1 MDPIIKSPAGP
12 AGTVRIGAP
21 RAVVAAQP
29 VQPAG
34 GPVSRSGLARHAAPD
49 AAARLP
55 AAGAMLPAAAGAAT
69 LATPAPAV
77 PARSDVLAQE
87 LEQLRAA
94 ARSAA
99 YAEGYAEGKE
109 EGRAAGL
116 QEGQAAAQR
125 ELATLGRS
133 LRDVLAAS
141 LGGMR
146 EAHARFQGEL
156 EQACVDIAFAAT
168 VQVFGRLS
176 ARHDAVHQAVLR
188 AMEQAGALAEPQIRL
203 HPDDAQALAPLLQ
216 LPPDG
221 GTADRRGAWALCPDA
236 SVGRGGCII
245 GSPQGDIDAR
255 LETQLQNLAALLQQ
269 HRNAAAAEALPVA
282 GEPS

>member
-1 MDPIIKSPAGP
+1 MDPIIKSPAGSS
-12 AGTVRIGAP
+12 GSVRIGAP
-21 RAVVAAQP
+21 RAVVPAQP
-29 VQPAG
+29 LQPAG
-34 GPVSRSGLARHAAPD
+34 GPVSRPGLARHAAPD
-49 AAARLP
+49 AAARPP
-55 AAGAMLPAAAGAAT
+55 AAGAMLPAAAGAAM
-69 LATPAPAV
+69 LATPAPAA
-77 PARSDVLAQE
+77 PARPDALAQE

-94 ARSAA
+94 ARSA
-99 YAEGYAEGKE
+99 GYAEGKE

-146 EAHARFQGEL
+146 EAHARFQAEL
-156 EQACVDIAFAAT
+156 EQACLDIAFAAT

-176 ARHDAVHQAVLR
+176 ARHDAVHQAVLQ
-188 AMEQAGALAEPQIRL
+188 AMAQAGALAEPQIRL
-203 HPDDAQALAPLLQ
+203 HPDDAQALAPLLP

-221 GTADRRGAWALCPDA
+221 GAWALCPDA

-245 GSPQGDIDAR
+245 GSQQGDIDAR
-255 LETQLQNLAALLQQ
+255 LETQLQNLAALLQR
-269 HRNAAAAEALPVA
+269 HRNAAAAEALPAA
-282 GEPS
+282 GEAS

>member
-1 MDPIIKSPAGP
+1 MDPIIKSPAGS
-12 AGTVRIGAP
+12 AGSVRIGAP
-21 RAVVAAQP
+21 RAVVPAQP
-29 VQPAG
+29 LQPAG
-34 GPVSRSGLARHAAPD
+34 GPVSRPGLARHAAPD
-49 AAARLP
+49 AAARPP
-55 AAGAMLPAAAGAAT
+55 AAGAMLPAAAGAAM
-69 LATPAPAV
+69 LATPAPAA
-77 PARSDVLAQE
+77 PARPDALAQE

-94 ARSAA
+94 ARLAG
-99 YAEGYAEGKE
+99 YEEGREAGKE
-109 EGRAAGL
+109 AGRAAGL

-125 ELATLGRS
+125 ELAALSRS

-146 EAHARFQGEL
+146 EAHARFQAEL

-176 ARHDAVHQAVLR
+176 ARHDAVHQAVLQ
-188 AMEQAGALAEPQIRL
+188 AMAQAGALAEPQIRL
-203 HPDDAQALAPLLQ
+203 HPDDAQALAPLLP

-221 GTADRRGAWALCPDA
+221 GAWALCPDA

-269 HRNAAAAEALPVA
+269 HRNAAAAEALPAA
-282 GEPS
+282 GEAS

>member
-1 MDPIIKSPAGP
+1 MDPIIKSPGGP

-21 RAVVAAQP
+21 RAVAP
-29 VQPAG
+29 VQPPG
-34 GPVSRSGLARHAAPD
+34 GPVSRPGLARHAAPD
-49 AAARLP
+49 PAARPP
-55 AAGAMLPAAAGAAT
+55 AGTAIASAMLPAAAGAAA
-69 LATPAPAV
+69 LPLPAPAV
-77 PARSDVLAQE
+77 PARSDALAQE

-94 ARSAA
+94 ARLA
-99 YAEGYAEGKE
+99 GYEEGKE
-109 EGRAAGL
+109 EGKAAGL

-146 EAHARFQGEL
+146 EAHVRFQAEL

-221 GTADRRGAWALCPDA
+221 GPADRRGAWALCPDA

-255 LETQLQNLAALLQQ
+255 LETQLQNLAALLQR
-269 HRNAAAAEALPVA
+269 HRHAAVAEALPAA